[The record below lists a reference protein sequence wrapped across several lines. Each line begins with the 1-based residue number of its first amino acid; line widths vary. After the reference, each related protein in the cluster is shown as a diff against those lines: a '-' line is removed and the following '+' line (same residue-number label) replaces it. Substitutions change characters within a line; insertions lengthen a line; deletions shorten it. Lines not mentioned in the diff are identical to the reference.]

1 MNRLPFL
8 GQGSKVR
15 EAGGFFTSPEHD
27 GKMRGSAVEL
37 FARGAAGDLASLK
50 MVCLGGNLLLVSFK
64 RCVPPDQGAVRTM
77 VGTSVLF
84 RQALSH
90 IS

>member
-15 EAGGFFTSPEHD
+15 EAGASLRRRSMTGRCADPRS
-27 GKMRGSAVEL
+27 SCS
-37 FARGAAGDLASLK
+37 RGAQRGLASLK

-64 RCVPPDQGAVRTM
+64 RCVPPVKGAVRTM
-77 VGTSVLF
+77 VGKSVLF
-84 RQALSH
+84 R
-90 IS
+90 

>member
-37 FARGAAGDLASLK
+37 FARGAKGLASLK

-64 RCVPPDQGAVRTM
+64 RCVPPVKGAVRTM
-77 VGTSVLF
+77 VGKSVLF
-84 RQALSH
+84 R
-90 IS
+90 